1 MIGDPMRQQVEA
13 LERFFEQ
20 LDPGELQ
27 NMAHFYAPQAYFKDP
42 FNEVRGPDEIRR
54 LFEHMYRVLERPHFV
69 ITERVLQAPQC
80 VLIWE
85 FRFRFRRFD
94 RGREQVVRGSSHL
107 RFGVDGRV
115 EYHRDYW
122 DAAEELYEK
131 IPGLGMLMR
140 WLRQQANR

>member
-1 MIGDPMRQQVEA
+1 MTADQMKQRVEA

-27 NMAHFYAPQAYFKDP
+27 NIGQFYAPQAYFKDP
-42 FNEVRGPDEIRR
+42 FNEVRGPEEIRR

-140 WLRQQANR
+140 WLRQKANR

>member
-1 MIGDPMRQQVEA
+1 MTADQMKQRVEA

-27 NMAHFYAPQAYFKDP
+27 NIGQFYAPQAYFKDP
-42 FNEVRGPDEIRR
+42 FNEVRGPEEIRR

-94 RGREQVVRGSSHL
+94 RRREQVVKGSSHL

>member
-1 MIGDPMRQQVEA
+1 MTADQMKQRVEA

-27 NMAHFYAPQAYFKDP
+27 NIGQFYAPQAYFKDP
-42 FNEVRGPDEIRR
+42 FNEVCGPDEIRR

>member
-1 MIGDPMRQQVEA
+1 MTADQMKQRVEA

-27 NMAHFYAPQAYFKDP
+27 NIGQFYAPQAYFKDP